1 MGALFSFLITLIV
14 LCGAGAM
21 FFIVVDKA
29 APDAT
34 MNRVAKI
41 AVGVV
46 FAVVIILAI
55 QNLLFGGGGAA
66 PSVGNIIGFAIGIII
81 ILVVLYLLDMLIQFL
96 ARLVGAQV
104 AEIIRVIIFAIILI
118 ALLILVDN
126 TLMGARYTGSYIHL
140 GDTPSIM
147 KPERR

>member
-14 LCGAGAM
+14 VCGAAAM

-29 APDAT
+29 APDPA

-46 FAVVIILAI
+46 FAVIIILAI
-55 QNLLFGGGGAA
+55 QTVLSGGGAA
-66 PSVGNIIGFAIGIII
+66 ASVGNIIGFAIGIII
-81 ILVVLYLLDMLIQFL
+81 ILVVLYLLDMAIGFI
-96 ARLVGAQV
+96 ASFTNAQI
-104 AEIIRVIIFAIILI
+104 AEICRVIIFAIILI

-147 KPERR
+147 RPERR

>member
-1 MGALFSFLITLIV
+1 MNALFGFLITLIV
-14 LCGAGAM
+14 LCGAAAM

-29 APDAT
+29 APDPA

-46 FAVVIILAI
+46 FAVVLILAI
-55 QNLLFGGGGAA
+55 QNVLFGGGAA
-66 PSVGNIIGFAIGIII
+66 PTVGNIIGFAIGIIV
-81 ILVVLYLLDMLIQFL
+81 ILVVLYLLDMAIGLIAGFTTPQI
-96 ARLVGAQV
+96 
-104 AEIIRVIIFAIILI
+104 AEIVRVIIFAIILI

-126 TLMGARYTGSYIHL
+126 TLMGARYTGSFIHL

>member
-1 MGALFSFLITLIV
+1 MSALFGFLITLIV

-21 FFIVVDKA
+21 FFLVVDRA

-46 FAVVIILAI
+46 FGVVIILAI
-55 QNLLFGGGGAA
+55 QSVLFGGGGAA
-66 PSVGNIIGFAIGIII
+66 PSVGSIISFAIGIII
-81 ILVVLYLLDMLIQFL
+81 ILVVLYLLDILIKFI
-96 ARLVGAQV
+96 ASLVGAQV

-118 ALLILVDN
+118 ALL
-126 TLMGARYTGSYIHL
+126 SH
-140 GDTPSIM
+140 
-147 KPERR
+147 